1 VLVWPIVG
9 HILNA
14 DVGGGHGIQI
24 TSGLFHVWRSAGFT
38 NSFQLYCTAI
48 GGLVA
53 AALMLFA
60 GWFHITSAPKLEWF
74 QNVESMLNHHLAGLL
89 GFGLTGLGRS
99 PDSRFF
105 AD

>member
-1 VLVWPIVG
+1 LADPINIKPSAQVVWPIVG
-9 HILNA
+9 QDILNA
-14 DVGGGHGIQI
+14 DDVGVAHGIQI

-60 GWFHITSAPKLEWF
+60 GWFHYHKRAPKLEWF
-74 QNVESMLNHHLAGLL
+74 QNV
-89 GFGLTGLGRS
+89 
-99 PDSRFF
+99 SRC
-105 AD
+105 